1 MIIIIHT
8 PVGMLLITLFMNN
21 YKVDEKQLENDLHR
35 SVSVIVELNI
45 TIFFY
50 LMEYSLEFL
59 T

>member
-1 MIIIIHT
+1 
-8 PVGMLLITLFMNN
+8 MLLITLFMNN